1 MVKNIIVSI
10 FLILFYGCKDL
21 HFKYPQP
28 RGGKAYQGNINTLL
42 NEYMPRT
49 INSNDNNSILKNIIN
64 DTLRYVEINIYEN
77 NINMQLSFSDGI
89 IFSEQFSDHTLTLT
103 SFFSSLDSTVIGV
116 PSDELIIIQKEN
128 FICVNR
134 KDKNIYDIPFI
145 FERNRSNN
153 ELNLYLNPFLLNDI
167 EKFVDRLKNEFSIR
181 EYYDN
186 DSSKIYVADPSYMS
200 LRKYIKNKKK
210 SLVGTPFGLNS
221 ITLTDLIVGL
231 LFEQLEDNIKSD
243 PTKYE
248 NIIDLINFENIYE
261 LMNDINF

>member
-21 HFKYPQP
+21 YFKHPQP
-28 RGGKAYQGNINTLL
+28 RGGKVYEGNINTLL
-42 NEYMPRT
+42 NEYIPRT

-64 DTLRYVEINIYEN
+64 DTLMYVEINIYEN
-77 NINMQLSFSDGI
+77 NINMQLSFSNGI
-89 IFSEQFSDHTLTLT
+89 IFSEQFSGHTLTLT

-153 ELNLYLNPFLLNDI
+153 ELNLYFNPFLLNDI

-221 ITLTDLIVGL
+221 ITLTALIVGL

-243 PTKYE
+243 TTKYE
-248 NIIDLINFENIYE
+248 NIIDLINFENIDE
-261 LMNDINF
+261 LLEDTL

>member
-21 HFKYPQP
+21 HFKHPQP
-28 RGGKAYQGNINTLL
+28 RGGKVYEGNINTLL
-42 NEYMPRT
+42 NEYIPRT

-77 NINMQLSFSDGI
+77 NINMQLSFSNGI

-153 ELNLYLNPFLLNDI
+153 ELNLYFNPFLLNDI

-243 PTKYE
+243 TTKYE
-248 NIIDLINFENIYE
+248 NIIDLINFENIDE
-261 LMNDINF
+261 VWEDTL

>member
-28 RGGKAYQGNINTLL
+28 RGGKVYQGNINTLL

-64 DTLRYVEINIYEN
+64 DTLSYVEINIYEN

-89 IFSEQFSDHTLTLT
+89 IFSEQFSDHTLLLT
-103 SFFSSLDSTVIGV
+103 SFFSSLDPEVIGV

-134 KDKNIYDIPFI
+134 KDKTFMT
-145 FERNRSNN
+145 
-153 ELNLYLNPFLLNDI
+153 FLLSLKEI
-167 EKFVDRLKNEFSIR
+167 E
-181 EYYDN
+181 
-186 DSSKIYVADPSYMS
+186 A
-200 LRKYIKNKKK
+200 
-210 SLVGTPFGLNS
+210 
-221 ITLTDLIVGL
+221 IT
-231 LFEQLEDNIKSD
+231 N
-243 PTKYE
+243 
-248 NIIDLINFENIYE
+248 
-261 LMNDINF
+261 

>member
-1 MVKNIIVSI
+1 
-10 FLILFYGCKDL
+10 
-21 HFKYPQP
+21 
-28 RGGKAYQGNINTLL
+28 
-42 NEYMPRT
+42 
-49 INSNDNNSILKNIIN
+49 
-64 DTLRYVEINIYEN
+64 
-77 NINMQLSFSDGI
+77 MQLSFSDGI
-89 IFSEQFSDHTLTLT
+89 IFSEQFSDHTLLLT
-103 SFFSSLDSTVIGV
+103 SFFSSLDSEVIGV

-221 ITLTDLIVGL
+221 ITFTDLIVGL

-243 PTKYE
+243 TTKYE
-248 NIIDLINFENIYE
+248 NIIDLINFENIDE
-261 LMNDINF
+261 VWEDTL